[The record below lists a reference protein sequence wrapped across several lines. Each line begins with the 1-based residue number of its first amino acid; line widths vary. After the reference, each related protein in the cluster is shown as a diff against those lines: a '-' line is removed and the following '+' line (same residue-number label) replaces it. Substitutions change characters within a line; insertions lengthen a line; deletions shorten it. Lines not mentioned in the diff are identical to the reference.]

1 MYLFVLSLV
10 SFQYFVF
17 NTFCLFDRPC
27 AVDITLNSL
36 TYFLVYSFQC
46 VCVCVG
52 GGVLLFNSKTLII
65 PQGAILLFLL
75 VVVVMVV
82 VEVFLFSFFLL
93 GRLSISLFF
102 ENKLYLMLLF
112 LCVFQESVVPL
123 PA

>member
-46 VCVCVG
+46 VCVCVCCCWWWCVVVQFKNFNHPTRGNFVVVFVGGGGDGGG
-52 GGVLLFNSKTLII
+52 GGVPVLL
-65 PQGAILLFLL
+65 LLAWSF
-75 VVVVMVV
+75 VN
-82 VEVFLFSFFLL
+82 FSF
-93 GRLSISLFF
+93 R
-102 ENKLYLMLLF
+102 
-112 LCVFQESVVPL
+112 
-123 PA
+123 